1 MLVELQMGIVVTTML
16 VEVVVPEL
24 LGEMQFLTLVLV

>member
-16 VEVVVPEL
+16 VEAAVPEL